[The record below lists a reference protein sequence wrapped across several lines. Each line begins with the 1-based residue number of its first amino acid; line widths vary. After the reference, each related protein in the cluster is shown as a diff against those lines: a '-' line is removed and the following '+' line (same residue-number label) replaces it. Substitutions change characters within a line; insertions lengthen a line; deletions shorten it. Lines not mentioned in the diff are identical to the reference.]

1 MVENPVTARQ
11 IGLIVF
17 TSVMVGLSAPAKA
30 QDRAGGSSSKSW
42 ADEVRSA
49 VGGQKPTGGAG
60 GGNKASGG
68 QSGGQQQGG
77 AEKSGGASQ
86 PAGASGQGGGGQHK

>member
-1 MVENPVTARQ
+1 MAENPETARQ
-11 IGLIVF
+11 IVLIVF
-17 TSVMVGLSAPAKA
+17 TSVMVGLAGPATA
-30 QDRAGGSSSKSW
+30 QDRGGGSSSKSW

-49 VGGQKPTGGAG
+49 VGNQKPAGGAA

-77 AEKSGGASQ
+77 AEKGGGGGSQSGGA
-86 PAGASGQGGGGQHK
+86 AGQGGGERR